1 MTRIEAK
8 KSFGQNFLVDRGI
21 ITRILDAARLEETDS
36 ILEVGPGMGALTT
49 EMLPRVQR
57 LVAVELDRRMV
68 EHLGNTLGHIENL
81 EIMAAD
87 ILKVDLA
94 AELPARHP
102 GSWKVVAN
110 LPYNISSQVLFRF
123 LEQRQL
129 FSLLLLMLQKE
140 VGDRLV
146 AHPGTKDYG
155 ILSVM
160 FQVYFDIRREILVRP
175 GAFRPVPKVDSAVL
189 SFRPLPTPRV
199 PVPDHELFRS
209 VVRASFSQRRK
220 TLRNCLR
227 GIATLAEPELLR
239 CLDAAGIDPG
249 RRGETLS
256 LQEFADLSREI
267 AAGRRQ

>member
-8 KSFGQNFLVDRGI
+8 KSFGQNFLVDRGVI
-21 ITRILDAARLEETDS
+21 ARILDAARLEETDS
-36 ILEVGPGMGALTT
+36 VLEVGPGMGALTT
-49 EMLPRVQR
+49 EMLPRVRR

-68 EHLGNTLGHIENL
+68 EHLGRTIGHEDKL
-81 EIMAAD
+81 EILSAD

-94 AELPARHP
+94 AELPARHS
-102 GSWKVVAN
+102 GTWKVVAN

-146 AHPGTKDYG
+146 APPGTKDYG

-189 SFRPLPTPRV
+189 SFRPLPAPRV
-199 PVPDHELFRS
+199 PVPDHELFRT
-209 VVRASFSQRRK
+209 VVRAAFSQRRK
-220 TLRNCLR
+220 TLRNCLK
-227 GIATLAEPELLR
+227 GIAGLAEPELLK
-239 CLDAAGIDPG
+239 CFAAAGIDPG

-256 LQEFADLSREI
+256 LQEFADLSREV
-267 AAGRRQ
+267 AAGRRP